1 MTNTELHECAAAGH
15 GADALVSLLQQMRL
29 PMLLK
34 LKQYKLAEVLPRLN
48 SRRGRA
54 VAQSN
59 IRTIVPFWLAVASL
73 LPSWDSAR
81 AASWLSCAAT
91 RAVLRWL
98 NSSMRTWSGV
108 NNGECAGA
116 AGEAVAHHL
125 ALVGAGARHDRI
137 FGTDAQ
143 AAQAA
148 GIGSGVDLED
158 QL

>member
-1 MTNTELHECAAAGH
+1 MDCACGTNTVLHESAAAAH
-15 GADALVSLLQQMRL
+15 SAAALVSLLQQIRL

-98 NSSMRTWSGV
+98 NSSMRT
-108 NNGECAGA
+108 
-116 AGEAVAHHL
+116 
-125 ALVGAGARHDRI
+125 
-137 FGTDAQ
+137 
-143 AAQAA
+143 
-148 GIGSGVDLED
+148 
-158 QL
+158 